1 MNYFQ
6 SNMPPE
12 DVYGTLEQAKAR
24 IAHLE
29 GQLESVTYVKNI

>member
-6 SNMPPE
+6 SNTPPE
-12 DVYGTLEQAKAR
+12 DVYGTLEQAKVR